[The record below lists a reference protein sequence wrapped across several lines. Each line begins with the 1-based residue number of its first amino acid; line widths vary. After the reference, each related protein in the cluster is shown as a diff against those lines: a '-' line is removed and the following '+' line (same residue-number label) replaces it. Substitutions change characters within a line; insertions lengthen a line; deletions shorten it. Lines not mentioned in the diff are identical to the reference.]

1 MIKVEPVF
9 YENLAEAR
17 HPAIYTQ
24 QGLYYSKIYILERLE
39 AIREEATGEDFW
51 LLTKL
56 LEELK

>member
-24 QGLYYSKIYILERLE
+24 QGLYYSKTYILERLE
-39 AIREEATGEDFW
+39 AVRGEATGEDFW
-51 LLTKL
+51 LLDKL
-56 LEELK
+56 IEELQ